1 MSASGTTT
9 ATGTDASGTT
19 ATDTTPTPT
28 AADGAAALG
37 TAAHEETYRTLF
49 GAVPDSVRARWW
61 FSAEHGRPAAPALLE
76 DLRAEVITRSPLG
89 LKVQQ
94 LVQFAQLAA
103 LGRADAARHHA
114 HAAVR
119 AGATG
124 AELLAVAETTLITS
138 GVPGYSLALSL
149 ARQALDA
156 HAPSE
161 NPS

>member
-1 MSASGTTT
+1 MRLGRLNHVGV
-9 ATGTDASGTT
+9 ATPSIEKS
-19 ATDTTPTPT
+19 
-28 AADGAAALG
+28 L
-37 TAAHEETYRTLF
+37 ERYRTLF

-119 AGATG
+119 AGAD
-124 AELLAVAETTLITS
+124 AVLAATVFHFGTVSITDVKRAIADA
-138 GVPGYSLALSL
+138 GFPVRLA
-149 ARQALDA
+149 
-156 HAPSE
+156 SE
-161 NPS
+161 AA